1 MTDDERQPTVTS
13 PGLQTMILAHRAML
27 RDLDR
32 IARTATALA
41 GTPDPDRTRH
51 LAAYAR
57 RLTELIHHHHEGEDE
72 VLWPAL
78 RERGADE
85 EALTLLQEEHAA
97 LEGRLDGFGR
107 AIEALSPDGTG
118 AADLAKAA
126 TGVRELLAV
135 HTADEERELAGR
147 LAPALDPKLWARFEK
162 SMVKSAARWT
172 LTFMPPWLA
181 SVAEDSERGGVP
193 AKPVAALMRSR
204 LERRQRAAFGEHY

>member
-1 MTDDERQPTVTS
+1 M
-13 PGLQTMILAHRAML
+13 LTMVLAHRAML

-41 GTPDPDRTRH
+41 KTPDPDRTRA
-51 LAAYAR
+51 LVAYAR

-72 VLWPAL
+72 VLWPVL

-85 EALTLLQEEHAA
+85 EALSLLQEEHAA
-97 LEGRLDGFGR
+97 LEGKLAAFGE

-118 AADLAKAA
+118 AEALADAA
-126 TGVRELLAV
+126 TAVRELLAV

-147 LAPALDPKLWARFEK
+147 LAPALNAKVWARFEK
-162 SMVKSAARWT
+162 SMVTSAARWT

-181 SVAEDSERGGVP
+181 SVAEPSERAGIP
-193 AKPVAALMRSR
+193 ARPVAALMRGS
-204 LERRQRAAFGEHY
+204 LERRQRSAFGDQY